1 MEAIQADETAISTDS
16 QQADRR
22 ELGRMREVPMHATE
36 TSDRS
41 DEAIDPILREHGEW
55 EGEERPGRDQ
65 QSRSLSKSEWFYPNG
80 SIAPLDQA
88 LHYDQDE
95 NESDGDDVGD
105 EIEDREEEDKLPLQP
120 SVLSSVSYPAQE
132 MLTAGDG
139 HGLSDQTPE
148 VMMDYLI
155 DQDVSRAKIES
166 ETYLGVNEAAQE
178 PVGDDAAYDFGIR
191 VYRAETDC
199 EDVEGISPE
208 LVKGKRVWLH
218 GLKEQGMNGRK
229 GACIHMFAPDFV
241 RICRTRPQP
250 LVFLCPCSCW
260 TLIFMH
266 TPLKVPAGISWKI
279 VGDSTSF

>member
-1 MEAIQADETAISTDS
+1 METIQADERAISTYS

-22 ELGRMREVPMHATE
+22 ELGRMREVPLHATE

-41 DEAIDPILREHGEW
+41 DEAIDPILREQGEW

-88 LHYDQDE
+88 LHYDQDV

-105 EIEDREEEDKLPLQP
+105 EIEDREEEVKLPLQP

-166 ETYLGVNEAAQE
+166 ETYLSVNEAGQE

-199 EDVEGISPE
+199 ENVEGMSPE

-229 GACIHMFAPDFV
+229 GARIHMFAQDLSESVGRDHNLLFFCV
-241 RICRTRPQP
+241 
-250 LVFLCPCSCW
+250 LAHAGHSHSC
-260 TLIFMH
+260 TH
-266 TPLKVPAGISWKI
+266 P
-279 VGDSTSF
+279 